1 MAELDEKTKNEPESP
16 VEEKIIEKAMKPVN
30 KSLINLDKAIE
41 PDSETSSLAPD
52 DDETLANSTTELKV
66 KVPRKLMEDE
76 RRATGRI
83 STAVW
88 MTYFR
93 VSLADMIHDKD
104 KADNRPLVGNSG
116 VCRLG
121 TYISIMTDE

>member
-16 VEEKIIEKAMKPVN
+16 VEEKTIDKAMKPVN

-52 DDETLANSTTELKV
+52 DDETLANSTPELKV
-66 KVPRKLMEDE
+66 KKVPRKLMEDE

-93 VSLADMIHDKD
+93 VSVADLRTCIMLIVGFGWEI
-104 KADNRPLVGNSG
+104 LVF
-116 VCRLG
+116 VVLVPV
-121 TYISIMTDE
+121 IE

>member
-16 VEEKIIEKAMKPVN
+16 VEEKTIDKAMKPVN

-52 DDETLANSTTELKV
+52 DDETLANSTAELKV
-66 KVPRKLMEDE
+66 KKVPRKLMEDE

-93 VSLADMIHDKD
+93 VSLAEV
-104 KADNRPLVGNSG
+104 LSEQ
-116 VCRLG
+116 
-121 TYISIMTDE
+121 S

>member
-16 VEEKIIEKAMKPVN
+16 VEEKTIDKAMKPVN

-52 DDETLANSTTELKV
+52 DDDTLANSTTELKV
-66 KVPRKLMEDE
+66 KAPRKLIEDE

-93 VSLADMIHDKD
+93 VSLAEVIWVKLI
-104 KADNRPLVGNSG
+104 AGFGREILVF
-116 VCRLG
+116 VLL
-121 TYISIMTDE
+121 IPDIEDD

>member
-1 MAELDEKTKNEPESP
+1 MAELDEKIKNEPESP
-16 VEEKIIEKAMKPVN
+16 VEEKAIDKAMKPVN

-52 DDETLANSTTELKV
+52 DDETLANSTPELKV

-93 VSLADMIHDKD
+93 VSLAHMRRIKLIIGSGWEI
-104 KADNRPLVGNSG
+104 LVF
-116 VCRLG
+116 VVLAPIYRL
-121 TYISIMTDE
+121 